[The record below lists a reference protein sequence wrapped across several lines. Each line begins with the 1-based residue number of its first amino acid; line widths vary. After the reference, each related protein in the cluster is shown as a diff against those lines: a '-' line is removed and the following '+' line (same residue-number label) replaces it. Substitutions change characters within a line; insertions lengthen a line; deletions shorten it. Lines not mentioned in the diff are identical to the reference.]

1 MRGSW
6 PANCTKNPRTVG
18 PNGNYIPY
26 GGYCLNCGATADWGV
41 ESFERRVWPHLP
53 RRYRA
58 NLAANTGFPVGVTC
72 DYADAVYVPGV
83 EAAGFAR
90 VMTLMRAAPV
100 GCELA
105 LSTAMDMLAPRASQQ
120 LLRVSQFPREVAAFA
135 PIWASLVRKTG
146 GLSPLVELDWLH
158 ALKVSVPEAAAI
170 WNTMFANATA
180 LRLATAPN
188 MTALAARP
196 LFFGGHL

>member
-1 MRGSW
+1 MQGSW
-6 PANCTKNPRTVG
+6 PANCTKKPRYVDQS
-18 PNGNYIPY
+18 GNFVPY
-26 GGYCLNCGATADWGV
+26 GGYCLSCGATTEWGV

-120 LLRVSQFPREVAAFA
+120 LLRASQFSRKVVDFA
-135 PIWASLVRKTG
+135 PMWVWLVRRAE

-158 ALKVSVPEAAAI
+158 PLKMSVPEAAAI
-170 WNTMFANATA
+170 WNATFANATA

-196 LFFGGHL
+196 LFFGAHL